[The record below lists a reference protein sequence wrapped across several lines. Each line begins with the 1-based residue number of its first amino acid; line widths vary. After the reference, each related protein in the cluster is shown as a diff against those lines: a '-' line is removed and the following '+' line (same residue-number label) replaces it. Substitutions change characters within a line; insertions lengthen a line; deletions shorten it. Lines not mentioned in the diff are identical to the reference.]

1 MATSTRKKSNIK
13 VVEVPQVDSYGHRQP
28 QNLDME
34 NAVVGAVMIEQD
46 AYGMVSE
53 ILKPES
59 FYDHRNQLIYKAV
72 QNLSLQQKPVD
83 MLSVTDYLEQQGELE
98 EAGGPANIVAL
109 ANGVTSSAHIV
120 YHAKVVQLSLI
131 HI

>member
-83 MLSVTDYLEQQGELE
+83 MLSVT
-98 EAGGPANIVAL
+98 
-109 ANGVTSSAHIV
+109 V
-120 YHAKVVQLSLI
+120 YRAD
-131 HI
+131 